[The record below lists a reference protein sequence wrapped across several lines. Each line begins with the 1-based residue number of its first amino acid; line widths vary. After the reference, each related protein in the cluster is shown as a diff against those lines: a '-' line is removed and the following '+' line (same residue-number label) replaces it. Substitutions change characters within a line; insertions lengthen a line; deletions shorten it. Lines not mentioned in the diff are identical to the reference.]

1 MVLSDPITTT
11 PGDRYDEEL
20 IAHVHPEN
28 WSNPEPDGR
37 YNLVV
42 IGGGTAGLV
51 SAAGAATLGA
61 RVALI
66 ERNLMGGDCLNYGCV
81 PSKGLIR
88 SARAAADISRA
99 AEFGV
104 HVGGDATVDF
114 TAVME
119 RMRRLRSEI
128 APHDSVERLARLGVD
143 VFLGHGRFHDKR
155 SVVVADALLRFSKAV
170 IATGT
175 HAIIPAVPGL
185 EEAGCLTNESLFGLT
200 ELPGR
205 MAILGAGPVG
215 CEMAQTFARFGSEV
229 YLLEIEDRILPRE
242 PANISS
248 IVSESLS
255 ADGVVIA
262 TNAKATRVDTNGSG
276 KSIEIEV
283 DTDGESAIDEISV
296 DEVVAS
302 VGRSPNVDNLG
313 LESAG
318 VGYDLDEGIH
328 TNGYLQTSNRRIYAA
343 GDISSKWKFTHTADA
358 QAAMVIHNSLFLRT
372 KNCDSLVVPWCTYT
386 DPEVAHVGRYPEK
399 AAGKRKGADTYAA
412 SLEDNDRAILDGETN
427 GLIEIYTQKG
437 TDTIVGATMVGRNA
451 GEIIS
456 ELTLAIKSGT
466 SLTQLASVIHPYPA
480 RAGIVRDAAREFMR
494 SRLTPR
500 LKRILNRWMAWRR

>member
-1 MVLSDPITTT
+1 MLSDPITTA

-20 IAHVHPEN
+20 MAHAHPDN
-28 WSNPEPDGR
+28 WQNPEPAGR

-42 IGGGTAGLV
+42 VGGGTAGLV

-66 ERNLMGGDCLNYGCV
+66 EKNLMGGDCLNYGCV

-88 SARAAADISRA
+88 SARAAADVSRA

-104 HVGGDATVDF
+104 HAGGEASVDF
-114 TAVME
+114 AAVME

-128 APHDSVERLARLGVD
+128 APHDSVERLAKLGVD
-143 VFLGHGRFHDKR
+143 VYLGHGRFQDKR
-155 SVVVADALLRFSKAV
+155 SVEVAGTLVRFSKAV

-175 HAIIPAVPGL
+175 YPIIPSVPGL

-242 PANISS
+242 PANISGV
-248 IVSESLS
+248 IAKSLS
-255 ADGVVIA
+255 ADGVFIA
-262 TNAKATRVDTNGSG
+262 TNARATSVGSDAFG
-276 KSIEIEV
+276 KSVQIEV
-283 DTDGESAIDEISV
+283 NTDGESAIDEIVV

-302 VGRSPNVDNLG
+302 VGRSPNVDDLG

-318 VGYDLDEGIH
+318 VAYDRNEGIP
-328 TNGYLQTSNRRIYAA
+328 TNGYLQTTNRRIYAA
-343 GDISSKWKFTHTADA
+343 GDISSKWKSTHTADA

-386 DPEVAHVGRYPEK
+386 DPEVAHVGRYPDEY
-399 AAGKRKGADTYAA
+399 AGRRKGTDTYSA
-412 SLEDNDRAILDGETN
+412 SFEDNDRAVLDGESA
-427 GLIEIYTQKG
+427 GLIEIYTRQG
-437 TDTIVGATMVGRNA
+437 IDRIVGATIVGRNA

-456 ELTLAIKSGT
+456 ELTLAINSGT
-466 SLTQLASVIHPYPA
+466 SLTRLASLIHPYPT

-500 LKRILNRWMAWRR
+500 VKRILNRWMAWRR